1 MIYPKFEAI
10 LVQFLF
16 LTTIYIE
23 SKSTLKKP
31 TKLSSCKAQ
40 LDDGSIV
47 DLTSLDNAASPR
59 TAQDKNYNYVFNPCS
74 PITCA
79 SGVQASSAVNIK
91 TFLLNSYLFLNI
103 FYSKVCQK
111 AKASSLKYNLG
122 DQSTA
127 DFSYDGKLVK

>member
-1 MIYPKFEAI
+1 MIYPKFEVI

-47 DLTSLDNAASPR
+47 DLTSLDDSSSPR
-59 TAQDKNYNYVFNPCS
+59 LANV
-74 PITCA
+74 
-79 SGVQASSAVNIK
+79 
-91 TFLLNSYLFLNI
+91 LFSVILSI
-103 FYSKVCQK
+103 F
-111 AKASSLKYNLG
+111 
-122 DQSTA
+122 
-127 DFSYDGKLVK
+127 F

>member
-16 LTTIYIE
+16 LTTICVQ

-31 TKLSSCKAQ
+31 TKLSNCKAQ

-59 TAQDKNYNYVFNPCS
+59 TTQDKNYNYVFNPCS

-79 SGVQASSAVNIK
+79 SGVQASSAVNIRN
-91 TFLLNSYLFLNI
+91 FFAQFVFI
-103 FYSKVCQK
+103 FEY
-111 AKASSLKYNLG
+111 
-122 DQSTA
+122 
-127 DFSYDGKLVK
+127 F